1 MIAAQRS
8 VLLLVLLGL
17 CMPTVGGCTS
27 SGSNLS
33 DGDILDRRR
42 DGALAVFINRKVTD
56 KLSAPDGDSVDWK
69 YCDIPRAGQVQVAVN
84 FDTPERIEG
93 ELVFRDGYGSVIER
107 QRLNGGRSFYQ
118 FAPIQGIRGRYYVEL
133 AANSGASVYTIGVLF
148 EEPDLGTF
156 FTRPVSKG
164 SGADEGG
171 GRRIGVGPP
180 AGGGGGGAKKE
191 RPPEDPTGTEPAPE
205 VKTPEPDTEAISIS
219 GTIRRMIPL
228 ENGGSLLTIYV
239 GGNNAELVQAGTR
252 GTING
257 LGAGVTVRRR
267 SGRYV
272 KAFSKAE
279 TEAIESYKAVTFRVK
294 VKQ

>member
-1 MIAAQRS
+1 MNAFAR
-8 VLLLVLLGL
+8 VTLGL
-17 CMPTVGGCTS
+17 VSVALALPVGGCA
-27 SGSNLS
+27 GDQNRLS
-33 DGDILDRRR
+33 DADVLDRRR

-69 YCDIPRAGQVQVAVN
+69 YCDIPRTGQVQVAVN

-93 ELVFRDGYGSVIER
+93 EVVFRDSFGSVIER

-133 AANSGASVYTIGVLF
+133 SARSGASVYTVGVLF

-156 FTRPVSKG
+156 FTKPVSKG
-164 SGADEGG
+164 SGSDQGG

-180 AGGGGGGAKKE
+180 VGGGGGGGAVKRD
-191 RPPEDPTGTEPAPE
+191 RPPEETGGTEVVEKPPVEEGETITIA
-205 VKTPEPDTEAISIS
+205 

-279 TEAIESYKAVTFRVK
+279 TEAIESYKAVTFRVRIK
-294 VKQ
+294 N

>member
-1 MIAAQRS
+1 M
-8 VLLLVLLGL
+8 VGWGLVLAVAV
-17 CMPTVGGCTS
+17 TEVGCAGA
-27 SGSNLS
+27 GNNLS
-33 DGDILDRRR
+33 DADVLDRRR

-84 FDTPERIEG
+84 FDSPERIEG
-93 ELVFRDGYGSVIER
+93 SIVFRDGFGSVIER

-133 AANSGASVYTIGVLF
+133 AADSGASVYTIGVLF

-164 SGADEGG
+164 TGADQGG
-171 GRRIGVGPP
+171 GRRIGAGPP
-180 AGGGGGGAKKE
+180 AGGGGVAVKKE
-191 RPPEDPTGTEPAPE
+191 RPAEE
-205 VKTPEPDTEAISIS
+205 VPDTEESPTKGPAEDGEAVSIP

-228 ENGGSLLTIYV
+228 ESGGSLLTIYI

-257 LGAGVTVRRR
+257 LGASVTVRRLT
-267 SGRYV
+267 GRYV
-272 KAFSKAE
+272 KAFTSAE
-279 TEAIESYKAVTFRVK
+279 TETIESYKAVTFRVRIK
-294 VKQ
+294 K